1 MKKRAVCIILGVL
14 LTGAMF
20 TGCGKNK
27 ATEAA
32 SESAQTEKEGVGED
46 VEKDSETDK
55 KSDKDSADKD
65 TSSDKKTSA
74 TGTSVATET
83 GTPEEE
89 TDTPDAEKLQFY
101 FQMKMNGPEM
111 PKNSRRSLR
120 MMVIHR

>member
-46 VEKDSETDK
+46 VRKILKQIKNLIKILRIKILPPIRSICDR
-55 KSDKDSADKD
+55 D
-65 TSSDKKTSA
+65 TRC
-74 TGTSVATET
+74 
-83 GTPEEE
+83 
-89 TDTPDAEKLQFY
+89 
-101 FQMKMNGPEM
+101 NGDG
-111 PKNSRRSLR
+111 NSGGRNRHTRR
-120 MMVIHR
+120 

>member
-46 VEKDSETDK
+46 VEKDSETEIK
-55 KSDKDSADKD
+55 NLIKILRIKILPPIKRHLRQ
-65 TSSDKKTSA
+65 
-74 TGTSVATET
+74 GH
-83 GTPEEE
+83 P
-89 TDTPDAEKLQFY
+89 LQ
-101 FQMKMNGPEM
+101 
-111 PKNSRRSLR
+111 RRRELGGR
-120 MMVIHR
+120 NRHTRR

>member
-55 KSDKDSADKD
+55 KLLVKISICNDKMEVIEEQECEMIIESK
-65 TSSDKKTSA
+65 
-74 TGTSVATET
+74 GTFEVE
-83 GTPEEE
+83 
-89 TDTPDAEKLQFY
+89 
-101 FQMKMNGPEM
+101 
-111 PKNSRRSLR
+111 
-120 MMVIHR
+120 

>member
-74 TGTSVATET
+74 TGTPVATET
-83 GTPEEE
+83 GTPE
-89 TDTPDAEKLQFY
+89 FY

-120 MMVIHR
+120 MMVIRR

>member
-74 TGTSVATET
+74 TGTHQTLK
-83 GTPEEE
+83 
-89 TDTPDAEKLQFY
+89 KLQFY

-120 MMVIHR
+120 MMVIRR

>member
-1 MKKRAVCIILGVL
+1 M
-14 LTGAMF
+14 LTGTMF

-32 SESAQTEKEGVGED
+32 SESAQTEKEGIGED

-74 TGTSVATET
+74 TETPVATET
-83 GTPEEE
+83 GIPEEE
-89 TDTPDAEKLQFY
+89 TETSKLQFY

-120 MMVIHR
+120 MMVMRR